1 MPIDPD
7 TGLENWDCPDSFNV
21 TKMYQSLNYTHEHN
35 GQLPNDHPRGEDS
48 NAHDGSLTV
57 SDSFLD
63 QLRAMVPA
71 DVEEHTR
78 LIIVDGIL
86 LFCDPLI
93 YNEFDCSIFIH
104 AGKETLKQ
112 RREARQGYITQ
123 EGILLFILILSYT
136 SSLVSN
142 VFDRILGG
150 PAWLFRSTGVASVC
164 QVELTLISRWKSHG
178 IESKHHQGL
187 FGYEFRQ

>member
-21 TKMYQSLNYTHEHN
+21 TKMYQSLNYTREHN
-35 GQLPNDHPRGEDS
+35 GQLSNDHPRGEDS
-48 NAHDGSLTV
+48 NTHDGSLTV

-123 EGILLFILILSYT
+123 EGYWVDPPGYFDQLVWPQYVKWNSHLFPDGNHTELNPNTIKDLLVMNSDNESIEQIATAAVKAL
-136 SSLVSN
+136 
-142 VFDRILGG
+142 LGQ
-150 PAWLFRSTGVASVC
+150 L
-164 QVELTLISRWKSHG
+164 Q
-178 IESKHHQGL
+178 
-187 FGYEFRQ
+187 